1 MLLPHTWLLVLVM
14 ARKAKRKASY
24 SAAAA
29 SSSAAF
35 SSSSKVPR
43 QCQELEYPSDDYDE
57 EEEEEIVNNNGGEEG
72 EGETQQVPRIPKA
85 VSPVHKKGA
94 LHKAYKDGL
103 QHCQEKPYNLGKKCA
118 RARI

>member
-35 SSSSKVPR
+35 ESSSSKVPR
-43 QCQELEYPSDDYDE
+43 QCQEYPSDDYDE

>member
-1 MLLPHTWLLVLVM
+1 M

-43 QCQELEYPSDDYDE
+43 QCQEYPSDDYDE

-103 QHCQEKPYNLGKKCA
+103 QHCQEQPYNLGKKCA

>member
-1 MLLPHTWLLVLVM
+1 M

-35 SSSSKVPR
+35 ESSSSKVPR
-43 QCQELEYPSDDYDE
+43 QCQEYPSDDDGEEEDDDE
-57 EEEEEIVNNNGGEEG
+57 EEEEETVNNNGGEEG